1 MLKPQDILVLLKLHT
16 WQKAEWTYTELATSL
31 YMSAS
36 EVHAALQRS
45 AAAGLYDA
53 ESRQVR
59 NQPLLEFLIH
69 GIRYAF
75 FTQPGALSRG
85 MPTAHSAEPLKTQIV
100 SSPNDIYVWADRH
113 GTVKGQAIAPLYKS
127 VPEAA
132 KQDQELYEMLCLVDA
147 IRVGRMRER
156 QLATQVLEQ
165 RLMAS

>member
-1 MLKPQDILVLLKLHT
+1 MLKPQDILVLLKLHA
-16 WQKAEWTYTELATSL
+16 WPDADWTYAELAKRL
-31 YMSAS
+31 YMSTS
-36 EVHAALQRS
+36 EVHAALKRS
-45 AAAGLYDA
+45 AAAGLFDT

-59 NQPLLEFLIH
+59 KQPLLEFLVH

-75 FTQPGALSRG
+75 FARPGALSRG
-85 MPTAHSAEPLKTQIV
+85 IPTAHSAEPLKTQIV
-100 SSPNDIYVWADRH
+100 SNPSDIYVWADRH
-113 GTVKGQAIAPLYKS
+113 GTVKGQAIDPLYKS

-132 KQDQELYEMLCLVDA
+132 KQDQKLYEMLCLVDA